1 MPTSAGHIKRSFKR
15 GFLRIHP
22 ARHSMELN
30 GARASVK
37 EAKFPTETLPNFKL
51 KGSGDAHRRWLF
63 VHLRSALITA
73 ERGAYKKSGRVSGRQ
88 VRGKR

>member
-51 KGSGDAHRRWLF
+51 KGSGDAHRRWFSFTFAAPSSPLSEA
-63 VHLRSALITA
+63 HI
-73 ERGAYKKSGRVSGRQ
+73 
-88 VRGKR
+88 KRAAA